1 MKTLQMKNDEEKS
14 INDLFDILNGY
25 SILEFEGKDYYF
37 KHFSILE
44 LLRVDGLRQKDIKA
58 SVKAGI
64 KKEKGLIDRAI
75 EVGGWSLKEEEKI
88 KSLEWMIKKS
98 TVALGKIEDPTQ
110 RKTFKSQIDGQ
121 HEELRLIRET
131 RATITKFS
139 AEHLAETKKISRL
152 VESSLFFDSSFK
164 KKITNKLELPLTA
177 LLFSRYIE
185 LNSKTSILNAS
196 YHGGFFD
203 VFAAQ
208 NGNSLQLFG
217 VTLKDLTVFQKY
229 ILVVSNSLL
238 NKMKNTRIPE
248 ELYGDPVKMMNYEEG
263 EHKEKE
269 TSHGVDD
276 LKNKMRARGGEL
288 KAEDFLS

>member
-1 MKTLQMKNDEEKS
+1 MKTFQMKNDEECS
-14 INDLFDILNGY
+14 TIDLLDILQGY
-25 SILEFEGKDYYF
+25 SVLEFEGKEYYF
-37 KHFSILE
+37 KHFSMLQF
-44 LLRVDGLRQKDIKA
+44 LRLDGLRQKDIRH
-58 SVKAGI
+58 SVKTGI
-64 KKEKGLIDRAI
+64 KKEKDLIDRAI

-121 HEELRLIRET
+121 HNELKAVKGA
-131 RATITKFS
+131 RAEITKFS

-152 VESSLFFDSSFK
+152 VGVSLFSDLNFK
-164 KKITNKLELPLTA
+164 KGVNHKLELPLTA
-177 LLFSRYIE
+177 HLFSRYAE
-185 LNSKTSILNAS
+185 LNNKDSLLKAS

-203 VFAAQ
+203 IFAAQ
-208 NGNSLQLFG
+208 KGNSIQLFG
-217 VTLKDLTVFQKY
+217 VSLKDLTIFQKY

-238 NKMKNTRIPE
+238 NKLKNTKIPDE
-248 ELYGDPVKMMNYEEG
+248 IYGDPVKMMDYEEG
-263 EHKEKE
+263 EYKDKE